1 MKRKDLIREMT
12 RENATRRRIFPR
24 WIQIGKINRDVAE
37 RRLQCTEL
45 AEAVLDAM
53 TDDEFT
59 KLVGRLEIKAD
70 YEQGSLF

>member
-1 MKRKDLIREMT
+1 MKRKDLIREMI

-24 WIQIGKINRDVAE
+24 WIQIGKINREVAE

-45 AEAVLDAM
+45 IEAVLDAM

-70 YEQGSLF
+70 HEQGSLF

>member
-1 MKRKDLIREMT
+1 MT

-24 WIQIGKINRDVAE
+24 WIQIGKINREVAE

-45 AEAVLDAM
+45 IEAVLDAM

-70 YEQGSLF
+70 HEQGSLF

>member
-24 WIQIGKINRDVAE
+24 WIQIGKINREVAE

-45 AEAVLDAM
+45 IEAVLDAM

-70 YEQGSLF
+70 HEQGSLF

>member
-24 WIQIGKINRDVAE
+24 WIQIGKINREVAE

-45 AEAVLDAM
+45 IEAVLDAM